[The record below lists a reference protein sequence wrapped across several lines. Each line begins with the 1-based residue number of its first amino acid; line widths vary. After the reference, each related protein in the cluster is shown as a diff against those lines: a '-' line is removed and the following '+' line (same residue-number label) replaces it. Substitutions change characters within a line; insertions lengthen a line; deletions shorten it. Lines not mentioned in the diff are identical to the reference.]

1 MTSSRR
7 ESKVMCTLP
16 QVVVLWTSRLWLGRR
31 GCSTWLRRYGRW
43 WWLQT
48 FSHRR
53 RGTSL
58 RTLGGLLVQN
68 DKSRINIMA
77 QGLSTADPSLSPT
90 HLSIMTGR
98 ATTTHYT
105 HHQVS
110 LMVLRTTLV
119 LSLGLCIEPACEA
132 GLSAGMWRERV
143 PPQRRKRKK
152 KGSYY
157 TCAAR
162 HCAGLCRSGYCCSDK
177 SRFCLLV
184 ILQGSAHTHIRW
196 GHEFL
201 YHTFK
206 HSLLQLH
213 DKIYSNV

>member
-31 GCSTWLRRYGRW
+31 WCSTWLRRYGRW

-90 HLSIMTGR
+90 HLSIRIGR
-98 ATTTHYT
+98 TTTTHYT
-105 HHQVS
+105 HQQVS
-110 LMVLRTTLV
+110 LMVSCNTTLV
-119 LSLGLCIEPACEA
+119 LPWGCALGQPVRQASALACE
-132 GLSAGMWRERV
+132 GSVCHPKGE
-143 PPQRRKRKK
+143 RKK
-152 KGSYY
+152 E
-157 TCAAR
+157 
-162 HCAGLCRSGYCCSDK
+162 GLNISP
-177 SRFCLLV
+177 
-184 ILQGSAHTHIRW
+184 I
-196 GHEFL
+196 
-201 YHTFK
+201 
-206 HSLLQLH
+206 
-213 DKIYSNV
+213 

>member
-1 MTSSRR
+1 MALFTRTTEMDPGAHGVRCAWAKAVHHAVGISRQR
-7 ESKVMCTLP
+7 NTGYRL
-16 QVVVLWTSRLWLGRR
+16 SR
-31 GCSTWLRRYGRW
+31 
-43 WWLQT
+43 
-48 FSHRR
+48 
-53 RGTSL
+53 
-58 RTLGGLLVQN
+58 V
-68 DKSRINIMA
+68 NIMA
-77 QGLSTADPSLSPT
+77 QGLSTPDPSLSPT

-132 GLSAGMWRERV
+132 GLSAGMWSERV

-213 DKIYSNV
+213 DKIYRNV